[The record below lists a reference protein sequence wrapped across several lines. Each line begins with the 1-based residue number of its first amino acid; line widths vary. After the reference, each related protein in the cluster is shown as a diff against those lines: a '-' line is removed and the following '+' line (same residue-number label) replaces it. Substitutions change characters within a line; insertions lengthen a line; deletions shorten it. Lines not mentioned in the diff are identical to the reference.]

1 MKNYLKVD
9 VANARLVMDRTFAK
23 NCAIAGSAEY
33 NLLQSARK
41 DYPNFT
47 VEQRTIKR
55 NANKECYR
63 GLTYEYMKKYILAHD
78 DEKGSIM
85 AIFHELRGNVVSE
98 DDELQ
103 AESLTY
109 GEIKMWFLDTYPE
122 IKNFHES
129 RADRIKAI
137 KEKQKKAAEEKAK
150 AKKVA

>member
-1 MKNYLKVD
+1 MTTMKINEKKFTIEITK
-9 VANARLVMDRTFAK
+9 TFAQK
-23 NCAIAGSAEY
+23 ASRVGSPEY
-33 NLLQSARK
+33 FELLEVRHNFPKFKVVVNQTKSK
-41 DYPNFT
+41 DSF
-47 VEQRTIKR
+47 K
-55 NANKECYR
+55 

-109 GEIKMWFLDTYPE
+109 GEIKMWLLDTYPE

-150 AKKVA
+150 KDA